1 MQTYFIDI
9 FYVKYPIQAST
20 KWTITCILYDLLF
33 WENN

>member
-1 MQTYFIDI
+1 MDI

-20 KWTITCILYDLLF
+20 KTITCILYDLLF